1 MVSLPTI
8 LLILAAVSIGATVI
22 AAIIAF
28 RSAREARSAIFPIVR
43 EEETVRAQRAR
54 IATFLSSAL
63 TALFLGGWLATL
75 RLFPLGEP
83 AQVANTQPIQPAETA
98 VIAFVTE
105 TPTPV
110 TEPLATAT
118 PLAEMPQAPAEA
130 ATNTPLPAAIPSP
143 VSSPAPTF
151 ESAAVPAGVETSPTE
166 PPAPTPFLPTATL
179 LPPTATPMPPLATPL
194 ATPIAIPPT
203 ETPTLVAIGAQIPT
217 AAPRTPAPAGAK
229 MGPIQFAADITPS
242 IEAINPGDLFPQG
255 TEAVYAVYPYTG
267 MIDGLDFTAV
277 WYQNGAEL
285 WRDEQKWRWGNKAQF
300 YSFLNPPGEGL
311 YKLELYINDSVVA
324 TGLFEIR

>member
-105 TPTPV
+105 TPTLI

-118 PLAEMPQAPAEA
+118 LLAEVPQAPAEA
-130 ATNTPLPAAIPSP
+130 ATHTPLPAATPPP
-143 VSSPAPTF
+143 VSTPAPTLA
-151 ESAAVPAGVETSPTE
+151 SAAVPAGVETSPTE
-166 PPAPTPFLPTATL
+166 PPAPTPFPPTATL
-179 LPPTATPMPPLATPL
+179 LPPTATPAT
-194 ATPIAIPPT
+194 
-203 ETPTLVAIGAQIPT
+203 
-217 AAPRTPAPAGAK
+217 
-229 MGPIQFAADITPS
+229 
-242 IEAINPGDLFPQG
+242 GDLRLCHPLLPCLLPLLQ
-255 TEAVYAVYPYTG
+255 YLRLKHPH
-267 MIDGLDFTAV
+267 
-277 WYQNGAEL
+277 W
-285 WRDEQKWRWGNKAQF
+285 
-300 YSFLNPPGEGL
+300 
-311 YKLELYINDSVVA
+311 
-324 TGLFEIR
+324 

>member
-54 IATFLSSAL
+54 IAAFLSSAL

-118 PLAEMPQAPAEA
+118 PLAEVPQAPAEA
-130 ATNTPLPAAIPSP
+130 ATNTPLPAAIPPP

-151 ESAAVPAGVETSPTE
+151 ESAAVPAGVETSPKE
-166 PPAPTPFLPTATL
+166 PLAPTPFPPTATL
-179 LPPTATPMPPLATPL
+179 LPPTITAVPPIA
-194 ATPIAIPPT
+194 PIAIPPT

-217 AAPRTPAPAGAK
+217 TPRTPAPAGAK
-229 MGPIQFAADITPS
+229 MGPIRFAADITPS
-242 IEAINPGDLFPQG
+242 IEAINPGDLFPQS

-267 MIDGLDFTAV
+267 MVDGLDFTAV
-277 WYQNGAEL
+277 WYQNGVEL

-311 YKLELYINDSVVA
+311 YKLELYVNDSVVA